1 MTGDPRDDRLR
12 VLLVLGPHSY
22 SGDLA
27 AIGPAGETVLEPL
40 DVSLQRV
47 QANTEQQVVDALAQ
61 PCDAVVL
68 DPGSL
73 EHFSTAVADVVDR
86 LGVPV
91 IIARDRQEHSLGAIG
106 GRRRV
111 TPAATASVSG
121 GAVVAYE
128 AAVEAAA
135 RLAWDARRAAQG

>member
-1 MTGDPRDDRLR
+1 MTGDSGDARLR
-12 VLLVLGPHSY
+12 VLLVLGPHSFT
-22 SGDLA
+22 GDLG
-27 AIGPAGETVLEPL
+27 AIGSEGETLLEAL
-40 DVSLQRV
+40 DVSLHRV
-47 QANTEQQVVDALAQ
+47 QATTEQQVVEALAQ
-61 PCDAVVL
+61 PCDAIVL

-86 LGVPV
+86 LDVPV
-91 IIARDRQEHSLGAIG
+91 VVARDRQEHELGAIG

-121 GAVVAYE
+121 GAGIAYE

-135 RLAWDARRAAQG
+135 RLAREARPSAAG